1 MIFLIHLQQ
10 QKLTKMAQNCKSDHQ
25 KFQEPCIFQIPFTR
39 IQKFK
44 NIQNPQTLTIINE
57 IRLYTNLYGF
67 LIFPYQ
73 NQSLKMDKK

>member
-1 MIFLIHLQQ
+1 MRSLRHLQQ
-10 QKLTKMAQNCKSDHQ
+10 KKSRKMAQYCRSDYQ
-25 KFQEPCIFQIPFTR
+25 KFQEPWIFQIPFTR